1 MLGTRWW
8 CSQCW
13 GSCTQPQTQT
23 ISLLCTAD
31 KEATFSQ
38 KGFLHYRQVS
48 LYFKLVETWKHVH
61 FLTPA
66 WLHST
71 TSGTMLKF
79 QLNYSVLFALRTST
93 GAESSWILL
102 WTMWGL
108 SFTLPSHHTDRILL
122 TVLLASLQLPKWLF
136 TSNNHLSMHLSAES
150 IIPSPKN
157 MRKVSLPIP
166 ISLPF
171 STQQFGRNEGKGR
184 GGERAISLYFLHIFS
199 YLVSLSACLQPIT
212 SILCW
217 PAVHPDCPNSSF
229 SFLLTKQSLNIKGSH
244 VSSSPSVDCQQSQ
257 EIIWNP
263 LHKLTWQPDTI
274 CA

>member
-1 MLGTRWW
+1 MLGTRWQ

-23 ISLLCTAD
+23 IPLLCTAD

-48 LYFKLVETWKHVH
+48 LYFKLVETWNHVH

-79 QLNYSVLFALRTST
+79 QLNYSILFALRTSA

-108 SFTLPSHHTDRILL
+108 SSTLPSHHTDRTLL
-122 TVLLASLQLPKWLF
+122 SVSPASVHLPKWVF

-157 MRKVSLPIP
+157 MRKVFLPFPFLFPFHSPLSNLGEMKGKAEGEREQSPYIFFTFSLTWFPSLPVCNLLLQSSAYQLFIQTAP
-166 ISLPF
+166 ILLSHF
-171 STQQFGRNEGKGR
+171 YSQSKAWTSR
-184 GGERAISLYFLHIFS
+184 GAM
-199 YLVSLSACLQPIT
+199 C
-212 SILCW
+212 
-217 PAVHPDCPNSSF
+217 PAHP
-229 SFLLTKQSLNIKGSH
+229 LWI
-244 VSSSPSVDCQQSQ
+244 VSS
-257 EIIWNP
+257 
-263 LHKLTWQPDTI
+263 HKRSSGIHYTN
-274 CA
+274 